1 MKKILSI
8 ASVAILTAS
17 TLFAGVTG
25 NAKVAFGY
33 DTTSKEYGF
42 KNSTGFE
49 VDLDLATFNY
59 PEAKAEDA
67 EAAETPD
74 VYAGIKA
81 SMNVKLADK
90 KAGNATIKKNG
101 LDQNTSEGT
110 DIWTDKS
117 AIGLGVFFDVAEAYV
132 AGKDWKVSILETQ
145 GAPDYAKSAIET
157 KTDYVKDIF
166 GNPYDKKYVPVTYKV
181 SSKKAAGLTVTVK
194 DWTVSAGLAGV
205 KDDNK
210 ALNYNAYIQTPG
222 FAFAD
227 EQVKL
232 QVAAIASGSE
242 KTNKTKTEYNES
254 TKKYE
259 TAITTKGN
267 EAYDAMGASA
277 KIAFENDAF
286 KVSTA
291 SDFGMKKERV
301 DNKKWKIGM
310 DAAANFTISPVA
322 VDIYF
327 KNEDLSGS
335 DFGKNTLLSAKTV
348 VDLNAFEVPV
358 ALTVTGKDLVNSQ
371 DLSLKAA
378 FNITEAL
385 SADATVGYVI
395 DTKKLSTSA
404 NIAYTV
410 DAFTAKAG
418 VAYST
423 IVKAKDS
430 NVLSAT
436 ASVESS
442 ALIPGATLAL
452 TYGKD
457 SADNDM
463 NFLKGQSQAGKAK
476 PQNFGAI
483 TASCKIAF

>member
-33 DTTSKEYGF
+33 DTTSKAYGF
-42 KNSTGFE
+42 KNSTGFD

-81 SMNVKLADK
+81 SMNVKLANK
-90 KAGNATIKKNG
+90 KDADA
-101 LDQNTSEGT
+101 NTSKGT
-110 DIWTDKS
+110 TIWKKGGPQV
-117 AIGLGVFFDVAEAYV
+117 GLGVFFDVAEAYV
-132 AGKDWKVSILETQ
+132 AGKDWKVSILGTQ
-145 GAPDYAKSAIET
+145 GAPDYAKSAIDT
-157 KTDYVKDIF
+157 KTSYVKDVF
-166 GNPYDKKYVPVTYKV
+166 GNVYDEKDVAVSYKV
-181 SSKKAAGLTVTVK
+181 ASNDAPGVTVTVK

-210 ALNYNAYIQTPG
+210 ALNYNAFIQTPE

-227 EQVKL
+227 EQIKL

-242 KTNKTKTEYNES
+242 VTDKTETKYNETS
-254 TKKYE
+254 KKYE
-259 TAITTKGN
+259 TATTTDGN
-267 EAYDAMGASA
+267 KAYDAMGASA
-277 KIAFENDAF
+277 KVAFENDAF
-286 KVSTA
+286 KVSAA

-301 DNKKWKIGM
+301 DNAKWKIGM
-310 DAAANFTISPVA
+310 DAAANFAISPVA
-322 VDIYF
+322 VDVYF

-358 ALTVTGKDLVNSQ
+358 SLTVTGKDLVNSQ

-423 IVKAKDS
+423 IIKTDDS

-452 TYGKD
+452 TFGKD